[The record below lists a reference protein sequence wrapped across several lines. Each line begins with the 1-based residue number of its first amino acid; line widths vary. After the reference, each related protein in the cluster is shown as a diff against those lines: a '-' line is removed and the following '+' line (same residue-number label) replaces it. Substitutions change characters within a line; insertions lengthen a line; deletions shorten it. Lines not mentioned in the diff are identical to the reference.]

1 MYINITSHPEI
12 QAQIIKNSLSN
23 GSINQSYIQNLSN
36 LVQFMNRNLNYNTS
50 MESYLYQLLNNK
62 NITNIITSL
71 ENTTLTEKQMNDL
84 LTYSISDHQYKITSV
99 EDLNNIDKIR
109 KQYCQSIMN
118 NPYSTLDE
126 IKDAT
131 LEAMYGISTRT
142 ARNIVTN
149 FSEITKYPEI
159 FGEETISIINGINR
173 ILSETDNAQLR
184 GDVYVVSGESLAIDI
199 VNFARRIR
207 NLYLEEYNKVLF
219 KPSKDNY
226 IETKEG
232 IDIYRTPEEW
242 AMFIH
247 SLGAFSGTSTL
258 VPWNIPLTSY
268 QNICMSFIN
277 NDYIATAP
285 IHGLILGF
293 TDFEAYSLLAMGS
306 EDLGSNYENRQFASE
321 LFLLNAGNGQFFLP
335 TDLITATEKIHTF
348 NEVVFSRRGGEEK
361 RQPAYAIYFCNEYD
375 PNSPDFKNYLK
386 KVEEFNK
393 QQPEG
398 KEISIVVIERK

>member
-1 MYINITSHPEI
+1 MYI
-12 QAQIIKNSLSN
+12 
-23 GSINQSYIQNLSN
+23 
-36 LVQFMNRNLNYNTS
+36 
-50 MESYLYQLLNNK
+50 
-62 NITNIITSL
+62 
-71 ENTTLTEKQMNDL
+71 
-84 LTYSISDHQYKITSV
+84 
-99 EDLNNIDKIR
+99 
-109 KQYCQSIMN
+109 
-118 NPYSTLDE
+118 
-126 IKDAT
+126 
-131 LEAMYGISTRT
+131 
-142 ARNIVTN
+142 
-149 FSEITKYPEI
+149 
-159 FGEETISIINGINR
+159 
-173 ILSETDNAQLR
+173 
-184 GDVYVVSGESLAIDI
+184 VSGESLAIDI

-226 IETKEG
+226 IEKKEG

-247 SLGAFSGTSTL
+247 SLGAFSGADEI

-277 NDYIATAP
+277 NDYIVTAP
-285 IHGLILGF
+285 VHGLILGF
-293 TDFEAYSLLAMGS
+293 TDFEAYSLLAMGAR
-306 EDLGSNYENRQFASE
+306 DLASGSQNMQFASE
-321 LFLLNAGNGQFFLP
+321 LFLLNADNGQFFLP
-335 TDLITATEKIHTF
+335 TDLITATEKIHTY